1 MTYSEQFDVKL
12 NGSEQTAGLKVLRHR
27 AGSPACGIRLWKKK
41 EEKESL
47 TFKKNNKFRFTSS
60 TTNSIRGT
68 PLSLSTKLTLLA
80 NQKFLLL

>member
-12 NGSEQTAGLKVLRHR
+12 NGSEQTAGLKVLRR
-27 AGSPACGIRLWKKK
+27 AAFACEKKK